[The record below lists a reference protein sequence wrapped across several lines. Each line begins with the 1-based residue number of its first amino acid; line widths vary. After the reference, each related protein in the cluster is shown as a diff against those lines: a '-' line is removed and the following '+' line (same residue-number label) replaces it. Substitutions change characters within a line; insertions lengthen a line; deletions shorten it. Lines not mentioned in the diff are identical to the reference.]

1 MLSALQWFSVRLA
14 FPTYIPFLA
23 CQKCRL
29 NQRRNENVRM
39 KKSAVDIFKNG
50 GPKDLARSENNDK
63 EAEDYEELVLCSKQR
78 PAELGA

>member
-1 MLSALQWFSVRLA
+1 
-14 FPTYIPFLA
+14 
-23 CQKCRL
+23 
-29 NQRRNENVRM
+29 M